1 MPHVPKWSQNWYGFA
16 HRSHKVAF
24 EPSSSVVGSCVMGM
38 GPRHSANCHSKGAF
52 EGETFVRVME
62 RRIMVAKRNN
72 DLGLKAVS
80 SKGG

>member
-1 MPHVPKWSQNWYGFA
+1 
-16 HRSHKVAF
+16 
-24 EPSSSVVGSCVMGM
+24 MGM